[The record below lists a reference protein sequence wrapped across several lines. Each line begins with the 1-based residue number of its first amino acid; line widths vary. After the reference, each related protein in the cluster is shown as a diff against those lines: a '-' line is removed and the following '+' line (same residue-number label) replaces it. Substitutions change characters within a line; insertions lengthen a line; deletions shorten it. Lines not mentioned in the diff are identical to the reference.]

1 MQLIY
6 SDRNQINVCLGPGVG
21 TDVWEKF
28 QRDMRKLLTGLDM
41 FIILIVVIV
50 SQIHTYV
57 KINQILHFKYVQGN
71 SCQLYFNKVIFF
83 LNLHFI
89 ISKG

>member
-50 SQIHTYV
+50 SQVYT
-57 KINQILHFKYVQGN
+57 
-71 SCQLYFNKVIFF
+71 
-83 LNLHFI
+83 
-89 ISKG
+89 

>member
-6 SDRNQINVCLGPGVG
+6 SDRNQINVRLGSGVG

-50 SQIHTYV
+50 SQVYT
-57 KINQILHFKYVQGN
+57 
-71 SCQLYFNKVIFF
+71 
-83 LNLHFI
+83 
-89 ISKG
+89 